1 MRNTRLEEMEKYILQ
16 NDSVS
21 MDQLCE
27 QFNVSMITVRRD
39 IAQLQRKG
47 TIEKIYGGVTARK
60 GETLTPFDVRNI
72 SNREAKTAIG
82 RRAASLVNDNDIV
95 FLDSGTTALH
105 VLDNLSALHN
115 VTIVTHSLQ
124 AMLAALPYQNLNV
137 ISLPGQLYRK
147 TSSFTGLDAIRFLK
161 SYNITIAFMGA
172 SALSLEHGVSNSS
185 PLEYEIKMTAMQRSA
200 KNVLL
205 IDGEK
210 FGRTALLT
218 YAQISDF
225 DSIVTERMP
234 APEYVKACQDG
245 GTELL
250 IAASDAE

>member
-72 SNREAKTAIG
+72 SNRDAKTAIG
-82 RRAASLVNDNDIV
+82 RRAAELVHDEDII

-124 AMLAALPYQNLNV
+124 AMLAALPYQNINV
-137 ISLPGQLYRK
+137 ISLPGQLYRR

-161 SYNITIAFMGA
+161 NYNITVAFMGA
-172 SALSLEHGVSNSS
+172 SACSLEHGVSNTS
-185 PLEYEIKMTAMQRSA
+185 PLEYEIKMTAMQRAARS
-200 KNVLL
+200 VLL
-205 IDGEK
+205 LDSEK
-210 FGRTALLT
+210 FGRAALLT
-218 YAQISDF
+218 YAQIADF
-225 DSIVTERMP
+225 DTIITERMP
-234 APEYVKACQDG
+234 APDYVRACREAH
-245 GTELL
+245 TELL
-250 IAASDAE
+250 IAGEQE